1 SPYRARASR
10 AAAHLTSARCCWGG
24 SRHGYCLHKR
34 DDRID
39 LGRLKKILEG
49 RHARSPVKDVLA
61 DDAVVAA
68 ARGLIQQGTV
78 GLCMACR
85 WQVTDPT
92 RLSQDLAA
100 KPLLVVEAIARLLG
114 ERILRASGQQKQEH
128 RGATLHLR
136 FPPNSGF

>member
-1 SPYRARASR
+1 
-10 AAAHLTSARCCWGG
+10 
-24 SRHGYCLHKR
+24 
-34 DDRID
+34 
-39 LGRLKKILEG
+39 
-49 RHARSPVKDVLA
+49 SPVKDVLA

-78 GLCMACR
+78 GPCIACR
-85 WQVTDPT
+85 WQVADPT

-136 FPPNSGF
+136 FPPNSGFWRTLSLETSEVKSFPRRPKSPEPGCPRQRVSDENLRMD